1 MPQFSR
7 AQDVYQGFN
16 FKKDKQAPVGYITKL
31 VLGDL
36 TLAADQ
42 ESIRD
47 PENPGSPMADKV
59 VGVLSH
65 YLWETG
71 VTDAMYMS
79 AQISVENKMQL
90 SAKLLGE
97 WTSTEV
103 KFDYVIYEYDPVEKK
118 YYKSNWVG
126 ELQGLLE
133 KNGDQLNLTIA
144 DDASTEVQSPKNFTL
159 QVGIK
164 PQTEEQEV
172 TLATGV
178 GKNIVK
184 KWGVKAAG

>member
-7 AQDVYQGFN
+7 ALDVYQGFN
-16 FKKDKQAPVGYITKL
+16 FKKDKQAAVGFITKL
-31 VLGDL
+31 ILGDL
-36 TLAADQ
+36 ELKADQ

-47 PENPGSPMADKV
+47 PENPGSPMPDKV

-79 AQISVENKMQL
+79 AQITVENKMQL

-126 ELQGLLE
+126 ELKGLLE

-159 QVGIK
+159 QIGIK

-178 GKNIVK
+178 GKNVVK
-184 KWGVKAAG
+184 KWGINAAG